1 MRWLC
6 SLLVSVAAAAQSPPA
21 QHLQFDVAAIPATR
35 DSFVFLLRGE
45 PRGFAVWQYEI
56 RSVEMGQDVV
66 FTARSEFRPAEEE
79 RLRVVLNRLTG
90 EPVASFHHIDLFSPR
105 SDTVMVE
112 HDLDVKRGEV
122 EGRQRVGRRNGDV
135 QIIPVSKPLPARA
148 VWSSYVLYAAAVT
161 NLAPGDSLTVPVYRE
176 FEDTVVTVS
185 LVAGQPTAVQVPAGG
200 FDGPPTQ
207 NQDFVLDGTR
217 RGPRRGGQG
226 GTAGKGV
233 RFQLPHSGRGV
244 AAA

>member
-6 SLLVSVAAAAQSPPA
+6 FLVVSVAAAAQSSPA
-21 QHLQFDVAAIPATR
+21 QHLQFDLAAIPATR

-45 PRGFAVWQYEI
+45 PRGFAVWQSET
-56 RSVEMGQDVV
+56 RSVGRGRDIV
-66 FTARSEFRPAEEE
+66 FAARSEFRPAEEE

-122 EGRQRVGRRNGDV
+122 EGRRRVGRRTGDV

-148 VWSSYVLYAAAVT
+148 VWSSYLLYAAAVT

-185 LVAGQPTAVQVPAGG
+185 LVAGQPTAVQVPAGR
-200 FDGPPTQ
+200 FY
-207 NQDFVLDGTR
+207 VLPIKNEALVVSVTR
-217 RGPRRGGQG
+217 PAPRRGGEG
-226 GTAGKGV
+226 GAAGPAV
-233 RFQLPHSGRGV
+233 MLPPPRTR
-244 AAA
+244 

>member
-6 SLLVSVAAAAQSPPA
+6 SLLVRVAATAGAAGAAAQSSPA

-90 EPVASFHHIDLFSPR
+90 EPVASR
-105 SDTVMVE
+105 SEE
-112 HDLDVKRGEV
+112 HTSEL
-122 EGRQRVGRRNGDV
+122 Q
-135 QIIPVSKPLPARA
+135 S
-148 VWSSYVLYAAAVT
+148 
-161 NLAPGDSLTVPVYRE
+161 
-176 FEDTVVTVS
+176 
-185 LVAGQPTAVQVPAGG
+185 
-200 FDGPPTQ
+200 
-207 NQDFVLDGTR
+207 
-217 RGPRRGGQG
+217 
-226 GTAGKGV
+226 
-233 RFQLPHSGRGV
+233 
-244 AAA
+244 